1 MGSSRRRGRPWLGGC
16 GAWQRGGWLGVDGGG
31 RCGGKTLLVCLMF
44 VLVMDVQRRKEEGGV
59 GAGGIIFSSREER
72 MKGERFTYD
81 TVDLP
86 QHDTG

>member
-1 MGSSRRRGRPWLGGC
+1 MW
-16 GAWQRGGWLGVDGGG
+16 WQDIARLFGV
-31 RCGGKTLLVCLMF
+31 CFSLWT
-44 VLVMDVQRRKEEGGV
+44 DVQRRKDEGGV

-72 MKGERFTYD
+72 MKRERFTYD

>member
-1 MGSSRRRGRPWLGGC
+1 M
-16 GAWQRGGWLGVDGGG
+16 
-31 RCGGKTLLVCLMF
+31 LVCLMF
-44 VLVMDVQRRKEEGGV
+44 DLVMDVQRRKEEGGV

-72 MKGERFTYD
+72 MKGERFRYD